1 MDEVLQLSLILP
13 VLALHLG
20 CLCVACSEALVA
32 AVVVRDGLGQ
42 SPMFR
47 ACEGG
52 DLEVCEW
59 LRQHGAAQDVT
70 RADNYGHTPMSR
82 ACHGGHVEVCERL
95 RQHGAAEDVARA
107 DNDGETPMF
116 IACSN
121 RRVPVCQWLLRVGG
135 PALLDD
141 DRARQHMT
149 PDLRDE
155 LLAWAR
161 DPLAE
166 RDAFTRVVLFGM
178 HRSSGSAHL
187 RLMGGGGAQVN
198 ARRLVAEFG
207 GVELDGAGAGRV
219 REAAA
224 VLAGM

>member
-13 VLALHLG
+13 VLALHIG

-70 RADNYGHTPMSR
+70 RANNGGLTPMLR
-82 ACHGGHVEVCERL
+82 ACV
-95 RQHGAAEDVARA
+95 
-107 DNDGETPMF
+107 
-116 IACSN
+116 N
-121 RRVPVCQWLLRVGG
+121 RRVPVCQWLLRLGG
-135 PALLDD
+135 PAVLDND
-141 DRARQHMT
+141 PVRQHMQ

-161 DPLAE
+161 GLLAAGH
-166 RDAFTRVVLFGM
+166 AFTRVVLFGM
-178 HRSSGSAHL
+178 HRSSGSPHL
-187 RLMGGGGAQVN
+187 RLMGGGGVQVN
-198 ARRLVAEFG
+198 ARRLVGELL
-207 GVELDGAGAGRV
+207 GVELDGAVVERV
-219 REAAA
+219 RGAAA
-224 VLAGM
+224 ALAGM